1 MKKIKGR
8 LEKSLGRNE
17 LREYL
22 SSKEEASSKSS
33 QLFSIKKRLIDYCEP
48 IRDPKVLL
56 VSPRIT
62 IPKYMQKRCIPP
74 LGISYI
80 AASLLKSNI
89 DVDVFDCC
97 VEGWHIEKE
106 SQSGSLITY
115 GLPPAEMLEK
125 IKDKKYDIVGISVL
139 FSTDLP
145 NLYETTKAIKEKMP
159 NAIIVTGGLH
169 PTIYPKEIFDLDML
183 YNKKRTIDF
192 VMRGEGE
199 FRFVEFLNNLKE
211 GQIDLSADG
220 LCGFNEKKIFINS
233 QIKTIEDLDTIP
245 FPAFELLPIE
255 KYFKINI
262 PFSPVP
268 QGDRVLPILTT
279 RGCPIGCSFCA
290 NTNTW
295 KKHRKRSPDNIIEE
309 VAYLKKKFNIDE
321 LQFADDN
328 LTFDNKHAIE
338 KFTRLKEENI
348 LWCTPNGTMI
358 NKLTPELIKVMAES
372 GMYQITLSLDSANA
386 RTLKEL
392 HHKPVNLNSIPG
404 LIAKCKELGVFTHG
418 TLVVGMPSETIQEVK
433 DGFEYVKNNL
443 DFTSVST
450 FIAAAIPGSEL
461 YHEMLDK
468 QKITKEDARNI
479 DTTKSKILL
488 SDMDPKEL
496 EEAVNKFQT
505 EYLEISKKR
514 NPQEYERKYRK
525 LINSG
530 RWDEEQI
537 GGKLT

>member
-8 LEKSLGRNE
+8 LQKSLGRNE

-22 SSKEEASSKSS
+22 SDKEEASSKKS
-33 QLFSIKKRLIDYCEP
+33 QLCSIKKKLIDHCEP
-48 IRDPKVLL
+48 IKNPKVLL
-56 VSPRIT
+56 VSPPIT

-74 LGISYI
+74 LGISYV
-80 AASLLKSNI
+80 AASLLESNF
-89 DVDVFDCC
+89 DVDIFDCC
-97 VEGWHIEKE
+97 VEGWHIERE

-115 GLPPAEMLEK
+115 GLPPAQMLEK
-125 IKDKKYDIVGISVL
+125 IGDTKYDIVGISVL

-145 NLYETTKAIKEKMP
+145 NLYETTKAIKEEMP
-159 NAIIVTGGLH
+159 NALIVTGGLH
-169 PTIYPKEIFDLDML
+169 PTIYPKEIFDLDIL

-372 GMYQITLSLDSANA
+372 GMYQITLSMDSANA

-433 DGFEYVKNNL
+433 NGFEYVKNNL

-468 QKITKEDARNI
+468 EKITKEAARNI